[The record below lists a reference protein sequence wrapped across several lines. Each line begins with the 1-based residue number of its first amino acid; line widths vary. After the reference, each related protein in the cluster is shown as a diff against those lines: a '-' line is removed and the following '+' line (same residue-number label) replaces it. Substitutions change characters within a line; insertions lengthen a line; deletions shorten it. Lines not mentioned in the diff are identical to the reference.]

1 MRQTTDFSKMKQS
14 GEKIAMITAYDFPQ
28 AKLAEQAGVDMLL
41 VGDSLGM
48 VVLGYESTIPVTL
61 QDMIHHTKA
70 VKRGAKDTFIVSDL
84 PFMTYHISKE
94 EALRSAAALMQEGGA
109 HAVKVEGGGDVVDTI
124 KSLTSAGVPVMAHL
138 GLTPQAVGVLGGY
151 KVQGK
156 NAEAANELVTDAIKC
171 QEAGAFAIV
180 LECIPKQLASLVSSK
195 LDIPTIGIGAGNETD
210 GQVLVYHDLLTF
222 GVDRVP
228 KFVKQYGD
236 INTLTKE
243 SIQQYVVE
251 VKNSS
256 FPEEKHSF
264 TMSDSELEL
273 LYGGK

>member
-1 MRQTTDFSKMKQS
+1 
-14 GEKIAMITAYDFPQ
+14 
-28 AKLAEQAGVDMLL
+28 
-41 VGDSLGM
+41 
-48 VVLGYESTIPVTL
+48 
-61 QDMIHHTKA
+61 
-70 VKRGAKDTFIVSDL
+70 RGAKDTFIVSDL

-156 NAEAANELVTDAIKC
+156 NAETANELVTDAIKC

-195 LDIPTIGIGAGNETD
+195 LDIPTVGIGAGNETD
-210 GQVLVYHDLLTF
+210 GQVLVYHD
-222 GVDRVP
+222 
-228 KFVKQYGD
+228 
-236 INTLTKE
+236 
-243 SIQQYVVE
+243 
-251 VKNSS
+251 
-256 FPEEKHSF
+256 
-264 TMSDSELEL
+264 
-273 LYGGK
+273 